1 MAVLASRI
9 ARASSGIWAVGL
21 LGTLASAELHACPVC
36 HSDLGQQVRAAIFN
50 GEFAWHLL
58 VVALPFPLLA
68 LTAMGLAH
76 WVVRR

>member
-9 ARASSGIWAVGL
+9 ARASSAIWAIGL
-21 LGTLASAELHACPVC
+21 LGTLASAAVQACPVC

-68 LTAMGLAH
+68 LTAAAMAR
-76 WVVRR
+76 WVFRP